1 MLPQPVFHFYSENFS
16 YESKERKKW
25 FFIVEKF
32 PHFLACVKSLPGK
45 GSWDRQR
52 TQNFY
57 IQNPLLR
64 VCKTENLE
72 IKHVD
77 LTFKE
82 DWFKKI
88 NPKQLLPALQLDDGS
103 VLTESVDIC
112 KYFCDQ
118 VGGNYL
124 WPGTFWYFDLIWPRN
139 DLNITLSMQGPASQD
154 WRSYGRCE
162 KAKIG
167 LFCGIEIHRR

>member
-1 MLPQPVFHFYSENFS
+1 MAKYHLFHVCA
-16 YESKERKKW
+16 K
-25 FFIVEKF
+25 
-32 PHFLACVKSLPGK
+32 LLLGK
-45 GSWDRQR
+45 GLWNTSKAYGKPRGCSRLSKD
-52 TQNFY
+52 
-57 IQNPLLR
+57 PGLR

-124 WPGTFWYFDLIWPRN
+124 WPGHF
-139 DLNITLSMQGPASQD
+139 
-154 WRSYGRCE
+154 
-162 KAKIG
+162 
-167 LFCGIEIHRR
+167 

>member
-1 MLPQPVFHFYSENFS
+1 MILYSGEVSPFS
-16 YESKERKKW
+16 RMCEIVARK
-25 FFIVEKF
+25 
-32 PHFLACVKSLPGK
+32 G
-45 GSWDRQR
+45 
-52 TQNFY
+52 T
-57 IQNPLLR
+57 IQSFTGRSPLTSNDPCQR

-124 WPGTFWYFDLIWPRN
+124 WPGKIFYFD
-139 DLNITLSMQGPASQD
+139 
-154 WRSYGRCE
+154 
-162 KAKIG
+162 G
-167 LFCGIEIHRR
+167 LHTSNLYA